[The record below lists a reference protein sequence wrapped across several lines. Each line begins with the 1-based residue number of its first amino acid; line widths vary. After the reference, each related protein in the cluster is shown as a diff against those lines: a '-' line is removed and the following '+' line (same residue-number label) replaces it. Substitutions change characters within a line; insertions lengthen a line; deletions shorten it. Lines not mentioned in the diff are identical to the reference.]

1 MKNHH
6 LPLQLPH
13 GTGHVPSA
21 TFHCR
26 TPVTRPHLSSKA
38 RDATAGGPGLCEEHH
53 SLGRPQRQRAELRQG
68 LCSHLPKLQVQECA
82 AGVGVGATGR
92 KIIGVKYILGEGA
105 KARER
110 ISEYEAYA
118 RDVQVGAG
126 LLKGWEQVTRCK
138 EVLAL
143 GVKAACTCMCREE
156 GSP

>member
-1 MKNHH
+1 MRNTTH
-6 LPLQLPH
+6 LGDLR
-13 GTGHVPSA
+13 GS
-21 TFHCR
+21 
-26 TPVTRPHLSSKA
+26 
-38 RDATAGGPGLCEEHH
+38 
-53 SLGRPQRQRAELRQG
+53 ELRQG
-68 LCSHLPKLQVQECA
+68 PCSHLPKLQVQECA

-92 KIIGVKYILGEGA
+92 KIIAVKHILGEGA
-105 KARER
+105 KAREG
-110 ISEYEAYA
+110 ISEYEVYA